1 MSPPQIRVLVAD
13 DLPQIRAVLKRALER
28 DGRFEIVGEAADG
41 IEAVDMTTT
50 LRPDALVLDLSMPGM
65 DGMEA
70 IPKILACSPGTKIVV
85 LSGFSEMAPDV
96 LKAGAHGFFEK
107 TAPPQEL
114 AGTIAALVSRD
125 N

>member
-1 MSPPQIRVLVAD
+1 MPPRIKVLVAD
-13 DLPQIRAVLKRALER
+13 DLPQIRAMLRRALEM
-28 DGRFEIVGEAADG
+28 DGRFEVVGEATTG
-41 IEAVDMTTT
+41 IEAVELATS
-50 LRPDALVLDLSMPGM
+50 LHPDAVVLDLSMPGL

-70 IPKILACSPGTKIVV
+70 IPRIRDGSPNTKIVV

>member
-28 DGRFEIVGEAADG
+28 DGRFEIVGEATDG
-41 IEAVDMTTT
+41 IEAVDMTTS

-70 IPKILACSPGTKIVV
+70 IPKILSSSPSTKIVV